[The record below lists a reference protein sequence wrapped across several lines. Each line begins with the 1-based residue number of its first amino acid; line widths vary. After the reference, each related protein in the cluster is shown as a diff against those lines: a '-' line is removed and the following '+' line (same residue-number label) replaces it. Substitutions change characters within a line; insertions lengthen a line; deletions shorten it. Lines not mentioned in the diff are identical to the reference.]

1 MMRAVQVRGL
11 DVMNQKSSQ
20 RPWGFQT
27 WMANRAV
34 SKSSLALARMILAP
48 GQSGESHRHPNADEV
63 LYLIK
68 GRIAVRA
75 GSETFQLEA
84 ADALTIPG
92 ALAHQIENV
101 GDEDAEM
108 VLAYSTGERDYVA
121 ESPDGRSSPQSY

>member
-1 MMRAVQVRGL
+1 MSQ
-11 DVMNQKSSQ
+11 NSSQ
-20 RPWGFQT
+20 RPWGFQA

-34 SKSSLALARMILAP
+34 SESPLALARMILSA

-68 GRIAVRA
+68 GRIGVRA

-92 ALAHQIENV
+92 ALAHQIENI

-108 VLAYSTGERDYVA
+108 FLAYSTGERDYIA
-121 ESPDGRSSPQSY
+121 ESPHEESSPQSY